1 MTTHH
6 PTRSRTPS
14 TSQAFFPSKKRA
26 NSGAARWC
34 TTAKP
39 TVEMRKVCRWSGRRS
54 KIEAIDALVFRS
66 ASLINLHT
74 GKRRPAYVSVTTLLS
89 AQLDYNSTC
98 SLPLHSFF
106 LKKELVAITFISSLS
121 NFSHSVKPDNLF
133 PRTLSTCLSKGTMTF
148 FSVTTECV
156 HDSYIKVSLVYR
168 CTIATKQL
176 WIQLNVAGTAGCAR
190 ATTSAHDS

>member
-1 MTTHH
+1 MKPNPSKCTKHTTESHRKYLLIPMVSFVLFCSVPGAPIAIAMHSPARNGEERADTWVPSERTVRSECGNMQASRSEWEYQQRMDERRHARLPEGGTHKGFFLSARTPTLREEPPKMTTHH

-54 KIEAIDALVFRS
+54 KIEAIDAFVFRS

-74 GKRRPAYVSVTTLLS
+74 GKRRPAYV
-89 AQLDYNSTC
+89 
-98 SLPLHSFF
+98 
-106 LKKELVAITFISSLS
+106 
-121 NFSHSVKPDNLF
+121 
-133 PRTLSTCLSKGTMTF
+133 M
-148 FSVTTECV
+148 
-156 HDSYIKVSLVYR
+156 
-168 CTIATKQL
+168 
-176 WIQLNVAGTAGCAR
+176 
-190 ATTSAHDS
+190 